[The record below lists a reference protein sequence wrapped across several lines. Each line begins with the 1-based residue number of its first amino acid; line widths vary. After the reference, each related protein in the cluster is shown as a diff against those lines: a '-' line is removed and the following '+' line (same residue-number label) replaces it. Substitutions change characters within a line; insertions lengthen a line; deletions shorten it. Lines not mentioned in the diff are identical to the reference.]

1 MADLTGF
8 LARHC
13 MTNTRF
19 RVAFLSAVA
28 LTSIF
33 AAPSHAEQPRAT
45 SCAEKMEKFVESI
58 DELLAKKV
66 LEDEPFWAVIR
77 ENLPVKGCSVEE
89 VISISRKSILVRSGC
104 RAGSL
109 VKLTVEGM
117 RFSSRAS
124 VVGVLTVAVI
134 GRRKPRSVAAL
145 SFSASSIS
153 LLSARWLSSVAARE
167 LRPPNKLI
175 SAFSLAP
182 WSFVAAL

>member
-19 RVAFLSAVA
+19 RVAFLSALA

-58 DELLAKKV
+58 DELLAKNV

-77 ENLPVKGCSVEE
+77 ENLPVRGCSVAE
-89 VISISRKSILVRSGC
+89 VISISRTSKFYVPPFEQYTSYTISFRNSDKDIFFGLEKDTGNIGYPAV
-104 RAGSL
+104 GSTHL
-109 VKLTVEGM
+109 P
-117 RFSSRAS
+117 S
-124 VVGVLTVAVI
+124 
-134 GRRKPRSVAAL
+134 
-145 SFSASSIS
+145 
-153 LLSARWLSSVAARE
+153 W
-167 LRPPNKLI
+167 
-175 SAFSLAP
+175 
-182 WSFVAAL
+182 